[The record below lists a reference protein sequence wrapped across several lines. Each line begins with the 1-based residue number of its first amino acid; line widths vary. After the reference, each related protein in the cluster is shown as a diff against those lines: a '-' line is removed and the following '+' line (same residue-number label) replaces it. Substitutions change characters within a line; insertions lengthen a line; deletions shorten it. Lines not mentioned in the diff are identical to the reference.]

1 MSKNTDIARVLLI
14 LRVEKRVC
22 QKMKCAN
29 LGCAKKI
36 GCAKIL
42 KLKIRSKM

>member
-29 LGCAKKI
+29 LGCAKKNRVCQNSEI
-36 GCAKIL
+36 KNQ
-42 KLKIRSKM
+42 K